1 MPRRIVVFTKSA
13 LDDLDQDIAY
23 LEENAGEKV
32 ALRYLQAIE
41 ETVQLLADFP
51 DIGTHCSFQS
61 LDSSSVR
68 RKAVAGPFSSWLLFY
83 RVTQGQVEIARILR
97 DERNWLTLFA

>member
-1 MPRRIVVFTKSA
+1 MTMPRRIVVFTKSA

-32 ALRYLQAIE
+32 TLRYLHAIE

-68 RKAVAGPFSSWLLFY
+68 RKAVAGPFLHGCSS
-83 RVTQGQVEIARILR
+83 IASRKVKWR
-97 DERNWLTLFA
+97 SPASCGMNESG